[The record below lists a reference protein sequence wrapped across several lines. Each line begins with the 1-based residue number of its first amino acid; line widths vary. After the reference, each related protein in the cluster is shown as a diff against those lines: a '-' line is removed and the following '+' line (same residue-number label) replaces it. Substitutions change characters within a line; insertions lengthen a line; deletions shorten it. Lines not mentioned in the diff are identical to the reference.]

1 MDGEG
6 CAGKGEDAAELVLGC
21 HFQIPL
27 LFLSLIARSHD

>member
-21 HFQIPL
+21 HFQVPL
-27 LFLSLIARSHD
+27 VFLSRIARSLD